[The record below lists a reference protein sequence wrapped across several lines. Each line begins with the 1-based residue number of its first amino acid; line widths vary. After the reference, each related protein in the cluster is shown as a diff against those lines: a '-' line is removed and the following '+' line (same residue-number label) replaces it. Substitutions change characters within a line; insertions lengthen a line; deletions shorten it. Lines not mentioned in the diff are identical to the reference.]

1 MLRDRFKAWNLQPKY
16 NKSKTGP
23 NKGSYVKV
31 QRSKVATATQD
42 CELAG
47 PYLDNSLEII
57 DLLNQTDVCSDHAL
71 LAGTGIGGI
80 DYGQPMQKLDIAHG
94 DRTLIKSLRAMQ
106 DYYGNLVD
114 KIQRNGFLLGDLD
127 QEQAFE
133 IQRLAANAHQ
143 AVGSQVYASHQTFAD
158 LQAVGAKAAEVL
170 PALSMNSMHPRVLTV
185 LLRLVVESTHGCIG
199 NLKDQQE
206 VDILRTI
213 KALFKQ
219 ISTTKLSGDHPVL
232 LLCAMPNDQNQT
244 DQLIQYQMALVK
256 SELYDKIRSHDPRF
270 VALERTYSARV
281 LASLGH
287 TVEAENLL
295 EAAFMDNL
303 VDYDLFVHADAC
315 RTLGYTKVRAGV
327 PEEAVLWLKVALEE
341 FQRSGNGETE
351 NVLYT
356 YIALSWA
363 YRRLGQ
369 LQHCELS
376 LREALNLWR
385 SVENLR
391 RVWSAVKLIRDLD
404 QVFGEQGKYKAQT
417 TLREEF
423 AIYFED
429 ARDQS

>member
-127 QEQAFE
+127 REQAYE